1 MRVPVTDP
9 AKDDELGIYYGPE
22 SNMASSSAVLT
33 GQDQNGFTLYFNDGS
48 LYGVQKDA
56 PLTLI
61 MSGLTENQVVGIQV
75 EYQMTAAQNPNE
87 YNSFAVVTA
96 QTESGTIQ
104 SSGPFTLAG
113 AQAKSFNDINNFT
126 FNGVATASGSGVL
139 SDFTVSTTPIT
150 VPEPSSSLLLLGAFT
165 VGLTRRRRS

>member
-1 MRVPVTDP
+1 
-9 AKDDELGIYYGPE
+9 
-22 SNMASSSAVLT
+22 
-33 GQDQNGFTLYFNDGS
+33 LYFNDGS
-48 LYGVQKDA
+48 LYGLQKNA

-61 MSGLTENQVVGIQV
+61 MSGLTANQVVGIQV
-75 EYQMTAAQNPNE
+75 EYQMVDGQNSGQ
-87 YNSFAVVTA
+87 YNSFAVVNA

-113 AQAKSFNDINNFT
+113 AQNKTANDINNFT

-139 SDFTVSTTPIT
+139 SDFTVSTSPIS
-150 VPEPSSSLLLLGAFT
+150 VPEPSATLLLLGAFT